1 MAELFGRADGC
12 AHGRGGSMH
21 LLDVDKGFYGGWGI
35 VGGQLPI
42 ATGLALALVRRGK
55 SQAVVCEL
63 GDGAINMGAW
73 HESLNLAALWD
84 LPVVFLVVN
93 NGYGM
98 GTSVQRAS
106 AEPDLY
112 RRASA
117 FRMHGERV
125 DGDDLEAVVEASD
138 RLSSAAARQREP
150 AVLEVVTYRYRGH
163 SVADAGLATAPRR
176 RSRRSRRTT
185 RSPHPGHAARARLHR
200 RRAGP
205 RRRRGRRPR
214 RRGRRASPKPAPS
227 PTRASWRAA
236 STRPAAAGSSPHAP
250 GQPVRRGGARL
261 QRRARLMSAVA
272 EATETQRMT
281 YREALRLAMREELA
295 RDERV
300 FIMGEEV
307 GVFEGSYK
315 VTAGLMDEFGPE
327 RVRDTPI
334 SEEGFV
340 GAAVGAAMGGER
352 PIVEI
357 MTINFLLVAI
367 DQVVNHAAKVRTMFG
382 GEVGCPMVI
391 RTPNGAG
398 NQLTAQHSQSLE
410 GWFAHTPGM
419 KVVAP
424 SNPAEAEGLLKAAI
438 RDDDPVLVVENLP
451 IYKEKG
457 EVPLDPEFITP
468 IGLANVAR
476 EGSDITL
483 VSHSFAT
490 VRALHVAEKL
500 ASEHGVNAE
509 VVDLRSLRPLDVET
523 VAASV
528 GKTNHVVCV
537 EEGWPSYGVTAELAA
552 RIQKACFDDLD
563 APVERVGMAEVP
575 LPYAK
580 NLETAALPGEA
591 RIEAAVLSTLGLAR

>member
-1 MAELFGRADGC
+1 MSATAER
-12 AHGRGGSMH
+12 
-21 LLDVDKGFYGGWGI
+21 
-35 VGGQLPI
+35 
-42 ATGLALALVRRGK
+42 
-55 SQAVVCEL
+55 
-63 GDGAINMGAW
+63 
-73 HESLNLAALWD
+73 
-84 LPVVFLVVN
+84 
-93 NGYGM
+93 
-98 GTSVQRAS
+98 
-106 AEPDLY
+106 
-112 RRASA
+112 
-117 FRMHGERV
+117 
-125 DGDDLEAVVEASD
+125 
-138 RLSSAAARQREP
+138 
-150 AVLEVVTYRYRGH
+150 
-163 SVADAGLATAPRR
+163 ADAG
-176 RSRRSRRTT
+176 TT
-185 RSPHPGHAARARLHR
+185 G
-200 RRAGP
+200 
-205 RRRRGRRPR
+205 
-214 RRGRRASPKPAPS
+214 
-227 PTRASWRAA
+227 
-236 STRPAAAGSSPHAP
+236 
-250 GQPVRRGGARL
+250 
-261 QRRARLMSAVA
+261 
-272 EATETQRMT
+272 TQRMT
-281 YREALRLAMREELA
+281 YREALRLALREELQ

-327 RVRDTPI
+327 RIRDTPI

-352 PIVEI
+352 PVAEI
-357 MTINFLLVAI
+357 MTINFLLVAM

-391 RTPNGAG
+391 RTPNGGG

-410 GWFAHTPGM
+410 AWFAGTPGL

-424 SNPAEAEGLLKAAI
+424 ATPEDAKGLLKSAI

-457 EVPLDPEFITP
+457 EVPLDPEFVTP

-476 EGSDITL
+476 EGTDITI

-490 VRALHVAEKL
+490 VRSLKAAEKL
-500 ASEHGVNAE
+500 AAEHDLSVE

-528 GKTNHVVCV
+528 AKTNRVVCV
-537 EEGWPSYGVTAELAA
+537 EEGWPSYGVSAELAA

-580 NLETAALPGEA
+580 NLELAALPGED
-591 RIEAAVLSTLGLAR
+591 RIQAAVLATLDQ

>member
-1 MAELFGRADGC
+1 
-12 AHGRGGSMH
+12 
-21 LLDVDKGFYGGWGI
+21 
-35 VGGQLPI
+35 
-42 ATGLALALVRRGK
+42 
-55 SQAVVCEL
+55 
-63 GDGAINMGAW
+63 
-73 HESLNLAALWD
+73 
-84 LPVVFLVVN
+84 
-93 NGYGM
+93 
-98 GTSVQRAS
+98 
-106 AEPDLY
+106 
-112 RRASA
+112 
-117 FRMHGERV
+117 
-125 DGDDLEAVVEASD
+125 
-138 RLSSAAARQREP
+138 
-150 AVLEVVTYRYRGH
+150 
-163 SVADAGLATAPRR
+163 
-176 RSRRSRRTT
+176 
-185 RSPHPGHAARARLHR
+185 
-200 RRAGP
+200 
-205 RRRRGRRPR
+205 
-214 RRGRRASPKPAPS
+214 
-227 PTRASWRAA
+227 
-236 STRPAAAGSSPHAP
+236 
-250 GQPVRRGGARL
+250 
-261 QRRARLMSAVA
+261 MSAVA
-272 EATETQRMT
+272 EQQQTTGTERMT

-300 FIMGEEV
+300 FVMDEEI

-315 VTAGLMDEFGPE
+315 VTAGLMGEFGPE

-357 MTINFLLVAI
+357 MTINFLLVAM
-367 DQVVNHAAKVRTMFG
+367 DQVINHAAKVRTMFG

-410 GWFAHTPGM
+410 AWFAGTPGL

-424 SNPAEAEGLLKAAI
+424 ANPADAKGLLKSAI

-457 EVPLDPEFITP
+457 DVPLDPEFLTP
-468 IGLANVAR
+468 IGRAAVPR
-476 EGSDITL
+476 EGSDITI

-509 VVDLRSLRPLDVET
+509 VVDLRSLRPLDVDT
-523 VAASV
+523 VAESV
-528 GKTNHVVCV
+528 AKTNRVVCV

-552 RIQKACFDDLD
+552 RIQKACFDYLD

-580 NLETAALPGEA
+580 NLETAALPGEE
-591 RIEAAVLSTLGLAR
+591 RVQAAVLATLGISG